1 MNPDHRTLLENYVT
15 PNLPG
20 SFAGF
25 ESFFRSLKERGVV
38 VQEDKRR
45 VKEWMKGNSTYTKHR
60 YARRRFPTNKVIVNG
75 IDDTWQMD
83 LVDMCS
89 YSRTNNG
96 YNWILVCID
105 VFSKFVWIKLL
116 KTKAANPVA
125 VAFREIISDGRKP
138 INLQCDEGTEFINTT
153 FKRLCREQNINLYHV
168 ESDKKASIVER
179 VLRTLKEK
187 LWRVFTDRGQYIYHD
202 IIDDIIQNYN
212 NCYHRS
218 IKCKPAEVNKRNE
231 KIIWETMY
239 GKVYNQVISFKFNV
253 GDLVRFREFK
263 DMRFDKGYVENYSE
277 EVFTVIERVPRVP
290 PVYRIREENGRE
302 MDSFYYEQELLAI
315 NRDPDPFYLIERILE
330 RRGNRVLVK
339 WLGYPDYYNQWI
351 NENEVINL
359 AR

>member
-89 YSRTNNG
+89 YNRTNNG

-179 VLRTLKEK
+179 V
-187 LWRVFTDRGQYIYHD
+187 
-202 IIDDIIQNYN
+202 
-212 NCYHRS
+212 
-218 IKCKPAEVNKRNE
+218 
-231 KIIWETMY
+231 
-239 GKVYNQVISFKFNV
+239 
-253 GDLVRFREFK
+253 
-263 DMRFDKGYVENYSE
+263 
-277 EVFTVIERVPRVP
+277 
-290 PVYRIREENGRE
+290 
-302 MDSFYYEQELLAI
+302 
-315 NRDPDPFYLIERILE
+315 
-330 RRGNRVLVK
+330 
-339 WLGYPDYYNQWI
+339 
-351 NENEVINL
+351 
-359 AR
+359 